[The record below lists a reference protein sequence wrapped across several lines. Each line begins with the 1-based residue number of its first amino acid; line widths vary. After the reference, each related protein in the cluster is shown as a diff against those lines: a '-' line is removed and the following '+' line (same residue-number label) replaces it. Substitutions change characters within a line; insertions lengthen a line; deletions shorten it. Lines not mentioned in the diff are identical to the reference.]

1 MTTYAPPLREMLF
14 AMKEHGG
21 LDAVLAQP
29 GNEEVTGELV
39 GAILDEA
46 SKFAANVLAPI
57 NGQGDTQGCRWHDGA
72 VTTADGFKKAYAGFC
87 ESGWNGMPA
96 AVEFGGQG
104 MPHLVAFLFS
114 QSYFFERGNVAR
126 GQRVFENKTCASCH
140 RLFDEGSRIGP
151 ELTGSQ
157 RHNLDY
163 LLDNVLD
170 PSAIVPREYKVNVLR
185 LTDGRVVQGVI
196 LEETPH
202 VLTVQTANAE
212 PPSVFAH
219 RMMGEHH
226 YIGPHGLME
235 CLGCGRLWRKKRR

>member
-57 NGQGDTQGCRWHDGA
+57 NAQGDTQGCRWHDGA

-104 MPHLVAFLFS
+104 MPTLLSTAVLEMWKASNMAF
-114 QSYFFERGNVAR
+114 
-126 GQRVFENKTCASCH
+126 
-140 RLFDEGSRIGP
+140 
-151 ELTGSQ
+151 
-157 RHNLDY
+157 
-163 LLDNVLD
+163 
-170 PSAIVPREYKVNVLR
+170 
-185 LTDGRVVQGVI
+185 
-196 LEETPH
+196 
-202 VLTVQTANAE
+202 
-212 PPSVFAH
+212 
-219 RMMGEHH
+219 
-226 YIGPHGLME
+226 
-235 CLGCGRLWRKKRR
+235 